1 MRRIFSSLLFSLY
14 TYSAFA
20 SYVISDGQIKAV
32 QLGAQSQYDAINY
45 SLSASV
51 AGNALTIAL
60 KTQAG
65 TDPTS
70 RDVSKISFR
79 SSTLTSGAFNQR
91 SITSAL
97 SITIPSGT
105 TIGTVNASATNIY
118 VYAMDN
124 AGTVVLAVSLS
135 PFSDKTVQSSSAI
148 SGGSSA
154 STLYSTAA
162 QSNLPIRCL
171 GKILISE
178 ATAGT

>member
-1 MRRIFSSLLFSLY
+1 MRRIFSSLLFLLY

-97 SITIPSGT
+97 SITIPVSVY
-105 TIGTVNASATNIY
+105 GTVTTLL
-118 VYAMDN
+118 DR
-124 AGTVVLAVSLS
+124 SLS
-135 PFSDKTVQSSSAI
+135 SQCGIYYTHEDKSS
-148 SGGSSA
+148 
-154 STLYSTAA
+154 
-162 QSNLPIRCL
+162 
-171 GKILISE
+171 
-178 ATAGT
+178 